1 MAVEYDSNGIP
12 ILSNKAY
19 LSDTPS
25 YTQALAQN
33 LTDLVE
39 IIVPIGMIQ
48 AVAGDTTSMLP
59 YWLPCDG
66 TIVPSDSRYDELRTR
81 IGHTYGSEY
90 RLPDLQGRTLIGAGQ
105 GAALTD
111 RTLGQHVGNETRQ
124 LSRPEMP
131 THNHKGGSGAT
142 NVDLYHASGNGQEF
156 GTHVD
161 RQAAAGAGAPALDNA
176 VVNTQWSAQDLNH
189 THTIPDDGDGLAH
202 NNMQPSLVIN
212 YVILA
217 ARE

>member
-66 TIVPSDSRYDELRTR
+66 TIVPPDSRYDELRTR

-105 GAALTD
+105 GATLTN
-111 RTLGQHVGNETRQ
+111 RTLGQKVGNERHT
-124 LSRPEMP
+124 LSVNEMP
-131 THNHKGGSGAT
+131 SHNHDMNYIWSAISGLHLHDSIGTYAPGQT
-142 NVDLYHASGNGQEF
+142 NYAVNSDTAKDGAS
-156 GTHVD
+156 
-161 RQAAAGAGAPALDNA
+161 PALA
-176 VVNTQWSAQDLNH
+176 RGGGA
-189 THTIPDDGDGLAH
+189 AH
-202 NNMQPSLVIN
+202 NNVQPSLVIN